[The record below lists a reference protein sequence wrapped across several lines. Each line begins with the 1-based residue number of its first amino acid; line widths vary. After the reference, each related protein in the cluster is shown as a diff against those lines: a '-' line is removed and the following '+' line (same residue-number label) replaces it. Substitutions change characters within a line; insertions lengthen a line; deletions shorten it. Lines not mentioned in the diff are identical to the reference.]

1 MQSIIG
7 LNKVVFPVAGRIPE
21 GAAVF
26 SYDQTGASQ
35 NQESLFASSGREEIM
50 VTTREIIRK
59 IWDAQGYGN
68 IAVYKDGSTAMV
80 MAGESGEKG
89 GELPAA
95 IFKPILLV
103 GKYPMLDHALGDI
116 ELLEEI
122 ENRLRDSGLMIERG

>member
-1 MQSIIG
+1 
-7 LNKVVFPVAGRIPE
+7 
-21 GAAVF
+21 
-26 SYDQTGASQ
+26 
-35 NQESLFASSGREEIM
+35 M

-59 IWDAQGYGN
+59 IWDAQGFGN

-80 MAGESGEKG
+80 MPGETGEKS

-122 ENRLRDSGLMIERG
+122 ENTLKDRGITIERG